1 MGDAPLDSIR
11 AAQAAAIARAD
22 WASVMA
28 RLHRYG
34 RSRGATDANAQDA
47 AQAAV
52 TQLLEGRTAWNPAEG
67 PDLLLH
73 LMRAVRTLL
82 KDARQSAQ
90 SRYETPAVDI
100 DRKAAPPPGEP
111 VVAREARESDA
122 LARLR
127 HALREDAEALT
138 VLDLTVE
145 GVEKPAEQAARL
157 GIPVGKV
164 YDARDR
170 IGRQVRRIRH
180 EMADEASKE
189 REEVAE

>member
-1 MGDAPLDSIR
+1 MGDAPLDNLR
-11 AAQAAAIARAD
+11 AAQAAAIARAN
-22 WASVMA
+22 WASVVP
-28 RLHRYG
+28 RLHRFA
-34 RSRGATDANAQDA
+34 RSRGATEANAKDA
-47 AQAAV
+47 AQTAV
-52 TQLLEGRTAWNPAEG
+52 TQLLEGKTSWNPAAE
-67 PDLLLH
+67 PDVLLY

-90 SRYETPAVDI
+90 SRYEQPSVDI
-100 DRKAAPPPGEP
+100 DRQPAPPPSEP
-111 VVAREARESDA
+111 VVAREARVSDA
-122 LARLR
+122 LGRLR
-127 HALREDAEALT
+127 HALRDDAEALA

-145 GVEKPAEQAARL
+145 DVHKPAEQAARL

-170 IGRQVRRIRH
+170 IGRQVRRIGH